1 MQHPSSKFLT
11 FLAFFY
17 TCFLLMKLLLAG
29 PGKESHPLISSHSRT
44 AKQDTTI
51 VLAAEIKNES
61 VCL

>member
-1 MQHPSSKFLT
+1 
-11 FLAFFY
+11 
-17 TCFLLMKLLLAG
+17 MKLLLAG